1 MSFKVVHCGT
11 GNVGSFALRQ
21 IIDHPDLE
29 LVGRYL
35 STPEKVACD
44 SGEVVSMDP
53 VGVTATDNWA
63 DLVALTADRLT
74 YFGNT
79 V

>member
-1 MSFKVVHCGT
+1 M
-11 GNVGSFALRQ
+11 
-21 IIDHPDLE
+21 E